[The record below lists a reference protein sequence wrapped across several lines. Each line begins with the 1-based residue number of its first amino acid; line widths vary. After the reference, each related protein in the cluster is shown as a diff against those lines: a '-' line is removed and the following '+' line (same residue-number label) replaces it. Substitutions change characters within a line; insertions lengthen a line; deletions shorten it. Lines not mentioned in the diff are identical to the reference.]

1 MSVIEAP
8 AVAAPA
14 PVGGH
19 VLYRTD
25 WAGYRKLHELVG
37 ERPVRINYDRG
48 TLEIMTISHL
58 HEHYKGLI
66 ARLVEAVTEE
76 LGIDLVG
83 GGSTTFQ
90 RKDLDRGLE
99 PDECFWIAGA
109 RRMLGVREFD
119 WKVHPPPDLVVEVEV
134 TRSEVDRPAM
144 YAAMGVPE
152 LWRCSASGALTM
164 HRLTAEGYRAAAES
178 AALPQ
183 LTPAA
188 IGEHLALI
196 GTNSDT
202 EIVRRF
208 RAWVR
213 SSTARKA

>member
-1 MSVIEAP
+1 MSAIEAP
-8 AVAAPA
+8 APA
-14 PVGGH
+14 PVAGN
-19 VLYRTD
+19 VLYRTN
-25 WAGYRKLHELVG
+25 WAGYLKLQELIG

-48 TLEIMTISHL
+48 MLEIMTISHL

-119 WKVHPPPDLVVEVEV
+119 WMVHPPPDLVIEVEV
-134 TRSEVDRPAM
+134 TRSEVDGPAM

-152 LWRCSASGALTM
+152 LWRCGADGVVTM
-164 HRLTAEGYRAAAES
+164 HRRSAEGYRAAAES

-188 IGEHLALI
+188 INEHLALI
-196 GTNSDT
+196 GTHSDT
-202 EIVRRF
+202 EIVGRF

-213 SSTARKA
+213 ANLPRKA